1 MYQHCLLSTFFPF
14 TQVRIQNV
22 DPYYGETLYFRIRS
36 FKPDMPTA
44 AELRKFPFIEIAGF
58 DHDEAGVSQPL
69 GTTKLFIHEITQ
81 VPTPTK
87 MTLQLKSSSSAQ
99 FLPNEV
105 YTRVLRKT
113 LPLSGLPTG
122 CTSSVK
128 VESFFLAPITS
139 GRDETLNLKWND
151 IGGRRRGDLYEP
163 NAEKRKTDGLFL
175 VLKEYKEDEIA
186 RANAKCFCYHP
197 LLTVGEHRES
207 VIEQGGSPPALSDE
221 IDANMRMVCEGS
233 FAEAKSRSGGGGG
246 GGGSNSNMC
255 HQLKQSHL
263 LIENN
268 FQDDERF
275 VSFRV
280 GTMSGTDGG
289 VASFTGL
296 LHGLNFNRER
306 RFLPT
311 FLCPIPPPRALFD
324 KADTVAPEEK
334 WEREGSAGHSEL
346 EGLSCVDSQKPNTSY
361 KLACMVRAM
370 EFCKHEEQLIW
381 GDDVGGRDAWLEPPQ
396 FMEMRAADTKSHVL
410 LLASLL
416 LGIKID
422 AYVCIGTVADV
433 DPQTGELNGA
443 EPKMHVWLMT
453 RESDSTNCRAPY
465 WNSSDPLPDCD
476 PDGFD
481 KPINMFGSI
490 KFWELSSPG
499 RLDIDPLPN
508 RWNGR
513 DDEKAYE
520 DSKRVEKKPKFKREK
535 EEVRKV
541 DEAAPASE
549 SDSSSDDENE
559 GPPKEEDMLNNPSY
573 LSAEKNV
580 DSKTNVSSLFNNTAG
595 LDGHW
600 GRPDQQ
606 EMMTKRKEEFDHRH
620 QKMSMQANAKAKA
633 SADAAAASLE
643 ATYVARSEWIQQ
655 DHHTRK
661 WTTDQDQLPHVSL
674 VAVFNHKNVWLN
686 IQDTNNPFL
695 MSYDFELGSR
705 AGWHPVINQGY
716 GVTKKGT
723 PRTWRGNTVFPFYE
737 TPVLSPPVSSEQAQ
751 KLEESISMSV
761 MAYLT
766 NARDASNLPTKWAAK
781 EIGPVLAELLAA
793 EQELRRL
800 PKILKNG
807 WDKEKDSSI
816 T

>member
-1 MYQHCLLSTFFPF
+1 
-14 TQVRIQNV
+14 
-22 DPYYGETLYFRIRS
+22 
-36 FKPDMPTA
+36 MPTA
-44 AELRKFPFIEIAGF
+44 SELKKFPFIEIAGF

-139 GRDETLNLKWND
+139 GRDETPHLKWND

-197 LLTVGEHRES
+197 LLTVGEHREA

-221 IDANMRMVCEGS
+221 IEANMRMVCEGS
-233 FAEAKSRSGGGGG
+233 FAEAKSSRRSGGG
-246 GGGSNSNMC
+246 SHMC

-263 LIENN
+263 LIEKN

-275 VSFRV
+275 VAFRV
-280 GTMSGTDGG
+280 GTMSGGTEGG
-289 VASFTGL
+289 DSDVASLTGL
-296 LHGLNFNRER
+296 LHGLNFNREK

-324 KADTVAPEEK
+324 KADTIAPEEK

-346 EGLSCVDSQKPNTSY
+346 EGKKYVSLLCTIIFLPFLTDDTFVFQYRLLLCVKYFEGLSCVDSQKPNTSY

-422 AYVCIGTVADV
+422 AYVCIGTVADI

-465 WNSSDPLPDCD
+465 WNNTDPLPECD
-476 PDGFD
+476 SDGFE
-481 KPINMFGSI
+481 KPMNMFGSI

-508 RWNGR
+508 RWHGR

-549 SDSSSDDENE
+549 SDSSSEDENE

-580 DSKTNVSSLFNNTAG
+580 DSKTQVSSLFNKTAG

-606 EMMTKRKEEFDHRH
+606 EMMTKRKEEFDQRH
-620 QKMSMQANAKAKA
+620 QKMSLQANARAKA

-643 ATYVARSEWIQQ
+643 ATYVARTEWIQQ

-723 PRTWRGNTVFPFYE
+723 PRTWRGHTVFPFYE

-751 KLEESISMSV
+751 KLEGKKYVS
-761 MAYLT
+761 
-766 NARDASNLPTKWAAK
+766 
-781 EIGPVLAELLAA
+781 LL
-793 EQELRRL
+793 
-800 PKILKNG
+800 
-807 WDKEKDSSI
+807 
-816 T
+816 